1 MHTLTRQEEEKL
13 LEEFRVKARKA
24 CDVDIRAFAN
34 CAAGRTVTVIV
45 ACRELQK
52 KMNACLKAYGESGE
66 LDKMKLARL
75 QEK

>member
-13 LEEFRVKARKA
+13 LEEFA
-24 CDVDIRAFAN
+24 CDLDIKAFAA
-34 CAAGRTVTVIV
+34 CAAGVIF
-45 ACRELQK
+45 ACRDLQK

-75 QEK
+75 QEKRR